1 MYKRKQKIWRGN
13 TTHNEKHHNRCIKS
27 LRQQVKCPFCKK
39 RYSSLESLLIDA
51 KLKELKSTWIQCEC
65 PQKPQQI
72 TDKETWIYI
81 TQENEK
87 RNTEQNGETKGKRK
101 SHKKTMYHKKTTKR
115 TRKRRKPKKRKN
127 KENICTNGTTHE
139 STNTKNNKTN

>member
-87 RNTEQNGETKGKRK
+87 RKGDPCVRYIF
-101 SHKKTMYHKKTTKR
+101 KTAPPPTSFSSEDDVGGGPPR
-115 TRKRRKPKKRKN
+115 F
-127 KENICTNGTTHE
+127 
-139 STNTKNNKTN
+139 